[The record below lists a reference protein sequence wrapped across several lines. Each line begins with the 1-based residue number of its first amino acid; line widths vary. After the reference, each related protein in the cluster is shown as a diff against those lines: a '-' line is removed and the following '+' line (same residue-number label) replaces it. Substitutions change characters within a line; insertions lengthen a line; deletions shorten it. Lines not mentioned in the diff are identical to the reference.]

1 MARRRRC
8 ILKAPETIIMNK
20 RTSLL
25 SLLLLIVT
33 VSVSAQTLPAR
44 PASAPAA
51 PLNLS
56 LPKKAVPEQAPA
68 TGQEPT
74 AELATVPSDP
84 AAIDGRKKEERSALR
99 LPYGT
104 GFENRQLGGA
114 AGGGF
119 RGGMGRRR

>member
-1 MARRRRC
+1 
-8 ILKAPETIIMNK
+8 MNK

-44 PASAPAA
+44 PASAPA
-51 PLNLS
+51 S
-56 LPKKAVPEQAPA
+56 QAA
-68 TGQEPT
+68 S
-74 AELATVPSDP
+74 SD
-84 AAIDGRKKEERSALR
+84 ADSGKKKEERSALR

-104 GFENRQLGGA
+104 GFENRQQGMA
-114 AGGGF
+114 TGGGG

>member
-1 MARRRRC
+1 
-8 ILKAPETIIMNK
+8 MNK

-33 VSVSAQTLPAR
+33 VSVSVSAQTLPAR

-56 LPKKAVPEQAPA
+56 LPKKAVAEQAAA
-68 TGQEPT
+68 TGQQQT
-74 AELATVPSDP
+74 DELATTQPEP
-84 AAIDGRKKEERSALR
+84 AAIDGSKKEERSALR

-104 GFENRQLGGA
+104 GFENRQQGMA
-114 AGGGF
+114 AGGGL